1 MRIDGMCDDNIETG
15 VRLPSRRSITALER
29 GPWLAVECFVRH
41 LDEYRGWIDSQKS
54 CWAQVLHDELR
65 DSAVAAADLEHVSV
79 RHADFPHIARAYRLH
94 GRLGRA
100 DAHRSGDDIQH
111 RGRLL
116 LDARE

>member
-65 DSAVAAADLEHVSV
+65 DGTVAATDLEHMGV
-79 RHADFPHIARAYRLH
+79 RHRFSSYSARISIAWPARP
-94 GRLGRA
+94 
-100 DAHRSGDDIQH
+100 
-111 RGRLL
+111 RGCSSIWR
-116 LDARE
+116 